1 MPRRPYKKREAA
13 SDPAFNSYEV
23 AKLVSYIMLDGKKS
37 IAENIVYSVLD
48 EIKKEGKDPLDIL
61 HQAINNASPRF
72 EVKPK
77 RLGGASYLVPTE
89 VRKERALFLGLNWIV
104 NAASARPNKEYRSFA
119 KKLLAEIRDAI
130 QNQGQAVSKRLQTEK
145 LAEANKAFSHLKW

>member
-1 MPRRPYKKREAA
+1 MPRRPYKKRKAE
-13 SDPAFNSYEV
+13 SDPTFNSYEV

-61 HQAINNASPRF
+61 HQAINNVSPRF

-104 NAASARPNKEYRSFA
+104 NAATARPNKEYHSFA